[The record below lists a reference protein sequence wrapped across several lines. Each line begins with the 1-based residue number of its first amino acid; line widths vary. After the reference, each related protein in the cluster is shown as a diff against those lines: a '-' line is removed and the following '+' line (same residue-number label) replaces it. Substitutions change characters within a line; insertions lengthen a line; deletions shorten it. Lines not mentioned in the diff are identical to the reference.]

1 MRCRFRHSSCHVP
14 MERPARALQTLAS
27 PPSHRHAE
35 VLVLL
40 WRVNHLYN
48 VPRPRRN
55 PRIST
60 SGVDPPLDSR
70 TRRNGIKSASGSA
83 LRSETS
89 SLVETHLQD
98 SFPLQSRNV
107 EKVPVRVV
115 FRISCH
121 PDDSTLFGLRDDC
134 VCAVWKSSS
143 VPREN
148 FGTRIINRFRGSHF
162 DRG

>member
-48 VPRPRRN
+48 VPRP
-55 PRIST
+55 
-60 SGVDPPLDSR
+60 
-70 TRRNGIKSASGSA
+70 RRNGIKSASGSA